1 MRREKPLIVK
11 ALGWVLYIG
20 GNLIKAAFEITTP
33 KSTDSISLIT
43 ERYERGEMGRYEYM
57 ERRSKIMGD

>member
-1 MRREKPLIVK
+1 MRSEKPLIVK

-33 KSTDSISLIT
+33 KRTYSMSLLND
-43 ERYERGEMGRYEYM
+43 RYERDEIGRSEYRK
-57 ERRSKIMGD
+57 RRAEILRD